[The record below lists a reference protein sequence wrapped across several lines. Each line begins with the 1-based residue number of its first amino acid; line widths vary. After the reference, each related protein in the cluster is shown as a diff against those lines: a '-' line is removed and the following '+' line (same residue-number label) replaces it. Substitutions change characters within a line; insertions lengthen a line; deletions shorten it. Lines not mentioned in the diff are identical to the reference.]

1 MFKSISVKAV
11 KIICKMFKSISVK
24 AVKIICKMFRSMSVI
39 KMMRKSQHAIL
50 KQFKG
55 KIN

>member
-1 MFKSISVKAV
+1 MR
-11 KIICKMFKSISVK
+11 KSISVK